1 MRWDFRL
8 EETMTER
15 VHAWS
20 NTFYAGSFFGVF
32 FGLFISLINGW
43 MPPRSGGD
51 VVAIVTAMLTSGIL
65 FGVLRNLLMR
75 LPFVPADGDIPLMAG
90 ETFEYSSPA
99 NHFLNLEGRG
109 GRLALTKTHLMFMP
123 HVANLQKRGVRIARA
138 EIAGAAAVK
147 TLGLI
152 PNGLA
157 VTLKSGRIERFVVD
171 DRDAWVARIGA
182 R

>member
-1 MRWDFRL
+1 
-8 EETMTER
+8 MTER

-20 NTFYAGSFFGVF
+20 NAFYAGSFFGLF
-32 FGLFISLINGW
+32 FGLLISLANGW
-43 MPPRSGGD
+43 LPPRSGGD
-51 VVAIVTAMLTSGIL
+51 VVAMVMAMLTSGIL
-65 FGVLRNLLMR
+65 FGVLWSLLMR
-75 LPFVPADGDIPLMAG
+75 RPFALADGEIPLMAG

-109 GRLALTKTHLMFMP
+109 GRLALTRTSLVFMP
-123 HVANLQKRGVRIARA
+123 HAVNLQTRSLRIARA
-138 EIAGAAAVK
+138 DIAGAAAVK

-171 DRDAWVARIGA
+171 DQAAWVARIAG